1 MKPRGGWTRCPPH
14 TNTQTPHIMTTLKQ
28 RKQAIDRAI
37 ASGALTSVETY
48 NIIQIYVQ
56 GAVDKQA
63 LTKYMEE
70 YHMDE
75 ELEMHLGK

>member
-1 MKPRGGWTRCPPH
+1 
-14 TNTQTPHIMTTLKQ
+14 MTTLKQ